1 MGCRALKKWSAFMH
15 KEFDM
20 QQLKS
25 LIKVLI
31 LSSITLAPM
40 WQVSAIA
47 DETKSLIAMEQMASV
62 NINTASI
69 QELSMG
75 LTGIGI
81 KRAERIVKYRETNG
95 NFKSVD
101 ELMNIKGIG
110 EKVLAKNRERIT
122 LK

>member
-1 MGCRALKKWSAFMH
+1 MH